1 MSLTSSSGYTQKLEF
16 FHWLTKNECAAE
28 VKITKLYALHFTSGP
43 NGGTFA
49 QLTQA
54 RFTKKKSKTNDDHSR
69 SIRRNRKSFHVTKEV
84 HRLQRFNSRS

>member
-1 MSLTSSSGYTQKLEF
+1 MSLTSSSGCTQKFEC

-28 VKITKLYALHFTSGP
+28 VKITKLYPFYFTSGL

-54 RFTKKKSKTNDDHSR
+54 RFMKSSKGNLEPDEKTKKYHCC
-69 SIRRNRKSFHVTKEV
+69 
-84 HRLQRFNSRS
+84 